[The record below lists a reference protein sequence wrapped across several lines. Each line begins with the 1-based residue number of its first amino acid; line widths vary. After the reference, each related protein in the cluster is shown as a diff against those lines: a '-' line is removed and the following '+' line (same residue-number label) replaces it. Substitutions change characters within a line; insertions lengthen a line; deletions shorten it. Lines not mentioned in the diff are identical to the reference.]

1 MRKKWRVGIMLLT
14 IMSLLSGCF
23 GKNQVLE
30 PLQAGTIKVVYQDE
44 DAFYRDYGKL
54 FNMKYPQIEIE
65 VISQTEMFLNLP
77 NGGTID
83 DFYAE
88 RKKFLEKHKP
98 DVLLLDELLFET
110 FAQEGKLYNIEAAIQ
125 QDDYDIEGF
134 MPGLIDKIKAR
145 GEGKLYGLAPHFER
159 EVLYYN
165 RALFKEHHIELPTNK
180 MSWQELFD
188 LSGRFSN
195 VGSGDNP
202 VYGLYEAFGDPGR
215 LMYRIGSSSGL
226 RLFDPKGEKVLINS
240 DGWKN
245 AIKLA
250 TNAVRNKSVFFHP
263 QDQIY
268 SQKVPFFKGQAAMMF
283 NSAFVTLE
291 LKQRPTYVEGEK
303 EIDWGVVTTPVDPSD
318 ESASITLPDIYAVA
332 ADSQNKRAA
341 WELVKFVNGTE
352 MAQAYSR
359 TINGK
364 LPTRN
369 GYMKEINGKSTEAFY
384 LLKVKEAEGMWDN
397 KNVPREF
404 SSLFDKPLLEELQA
418 VIDNKKTIDEA
429 VAELEKRGQETLL
442 KAREAKE
449 SKKANERK

>member
-23 GKNQVLE
+23 GKKQVLE

-180 MSWQELFD
+180 MSGRNCSICPEDSPMLDRATIQCMD
-188 LSGRFSN
+188 CMRLS
-195 VGSGDNP
+195 VIP
-202 VYGLYEAFGDPGR
+202 
-215 LMYRIGSSSGL
+215 
-226 RLFDPKGEKVLINS
+226 
-240 DGWKN
+240 
-245 AIKLA
+245 
-250 TNAVRNKSVFFHP
+250 
-263 QDQIY
+263 
-268 SQKVPFFKGQAAMMF
+268 
-283 NSAFVTLE
+283 
-291 LKQRPTYVEGEK
+291 EG
-303 EIDWGVVTTPVDPSD
+303 
-318 ESASITLPDIYAVA
+318 
-332 ADSQNKRAA
+332 
-341 WELVKFVNGTE
+341 
-352 MAQAYSR
+352 
-359 TINGK
+359 
-364 LPTRN
+364 
-369 GYMKEINGKSTEAFY
+369 
-384 LLKVKEAEGMWDN
+384 
-397 KNVPREF
+397 
-404 SSLFDKPLLEELQA
+404 
-418 VIDNKKTIDEA
+418 
-429 VAELEKRGQETLL
+429 
-442 KAREAKE
+442 
-449 SKKANERK
+449 